1 MSRGVIEAWNEH
13 QQKTMPM
20 LFSLAIGAALKA
32 TRVALRCQ

>member
-20 LFSLAIGAALKA
+20 LFRWRSA
-32 TRVALRCQ
+32 RR